1 MPDKLPGRRFSPR
14 PTAHK
19 GEGWDWAAGY
29 CSAMA
34 WACAHGLEL
43 FYEPRLE
50 RRRVDLHLLFSEPG
64 SILSRRGVELAAMWR
79 GRPEM
84 RWKVSHIVA

>member
-50 RRRVDLHLLFSEPG
+50 RRRVDLHLLFSQTPEPVETYATE
-64 SILSRRGVELAAMWR
+64 VELWL
-79 GRPEM
+79 P
-84 RWKVSHIVA
+84 S